1 VVTDDG
7 PQTGGD
13 AMLIWRVLSAVVGI
27 PLVVAAVVV
36 GGPVLLLFVLILAL
50 LAAHEFITKCRA
62 AGINVPGVIVY
73 PVVFVAPTLAF
84 AWTEPP
90 LLPVLQGAITLSG
103 GEMALALLA
112 TMLYL
117 GIGSLLFGI
126 VRYHRDQSIQVVRD
140 VGATALRG
148 LYIAI
153 PWSFVVLVRTFP
165 YVGAA
170 AEGAL
175 RLETGAKLLLFV
187 FLVTWATD
195 VTAYFVGRSVGKRK
209 LTPVSPN
216 KTFEGAVGGLV
227 GAIAAGMCAGV
238 VLGLPLS
245 FTWAAAPL
253 LGVMGQMGDLAKSIL
268 KRDLGT
274 KDFGSLIPGHGGS
287 LDRFDSLMVNA
298 PIAFFCALAVFG
310 G

>member
-1 VVTDDG
+1 
-7 PQTGGD
+7 
-13 AMLIWRVLSAVVGI
+13 MLIWRVLSAVVGI
-27 PLVVAAVVV
+27 PFIVAAVVV
-36 GGPVLLLFVLILAL
+36 GGPVLLLLVLALAL
-50 LAAHEFITKCRA
+50 LAAHEFITKCRP
-62 AGINVPGVIVY
+62 AGITVPGVIVY

-90 LLPVLQGAITLSG
+90 LLPALQGAIGLSG

-117 GIGSLLFGI
+117 GIGSLLVGL

-140 VGATALRG
+140 VGATALGG
-148 LYIAI
+148 LYIAV

-187 FLVTWATD
+187 FLVTWTTD
-195 VTAYFVGRSVGKRK
+195 VAAYFVGRATGKRK
-209 LTPVSPN
+209 LTPASPN

-227 GAIAAGMCAGV
+227 GAVAVGIGAGL

-245 FTWAAAPL
+245 FTWTAAPL
-253 LGVMGQMGDLAKSIL
+253 LGLMGQMGDLAKSIL

-298 PIAFFCALAVFG
+298 PMAFFCALAVLG